1 MAPMPETDELVLA
14 TIKKI
19 LPYGA
24 FCALDEYNNS
34 ESFMHISEVAP
45 RWIKNIHE
53 FLHEGQHI
61 VAKVYHVDPS
71 KGQVDISLKRITET
85 EKKRKLESVRR
96 DKRGQK
102 LFEQATK
109 EAKSTAGESN
119 AARLAIEDKFGEL
132 MAAFE
137 AMAGGDK
144 DALEGLK
151 IEKGL
156 VKALQNVAGK
166 SIRAAHAEMQA
177 IAQLTAWS
185 SDGIMRIKQTLAAI
199 KAPEGITLSIHYLG
213 APRYQINVVAADYK
227 EAQKVLDGV
236 QEQLQLAAKKGDMT
250 LEWAMVE
257 DK

>member
-1 MAPMPETDELVLA
+1 MAQMPETDELVLA

-24 FCALDEYNNS
+24 FCALDEYGNS

-61 VAKVYHVDPS
+61 VAKVYHVDES
-71 KGQVDISLKRITET
+71 KGQVDISLKRISEA

-96 DKRGQK
+96 DKRGIK

-109 EAKSTAGESN
+109 EAKSTAGESH
-119 AARLAIEDKFGEL
+119 AARLALEDKFGEL
-132 MAAFE
+132 MTAFE
-137 AMAGGDK
+137 LLAGGDK

-156 VKALQNVAGK
+156 IKALQNVAGK
-166 SIRAAHAEMQA
+166 SIRQARAQMQA

-185 SDGIMRIKQTLAAI
+185 PDGINAIKRTLLAV
-199 KAPEGITLSIHYLG
+199 KAPEGIILTVHYLG
-213 APRYQINVVAADYK
+213 APRYQIDVTAPDYK
-227 EAQKVLDGV
+227 EAQKVLDNV
-236 QEQLQLAAKKGDMT
+236 QEQLKVAAKKGDMT

-257 DK
+257 E